1 MSTFLILFK
10 QDIRTY
16 GLLDI
21 KLLLHSDFRYKYIL
35 VGWEEGTSFL
45 LIAVRRT
52 ASRFY
57 SLRNLNLLIR
67 GYSKVFP

>member
-45 LIAVRRT
+45 LILRSGGPQVD
-52 ASRFY
+52 SRK
-57 SLRNLNLLIR
+57 N
-67 GYSKVFP
+67 